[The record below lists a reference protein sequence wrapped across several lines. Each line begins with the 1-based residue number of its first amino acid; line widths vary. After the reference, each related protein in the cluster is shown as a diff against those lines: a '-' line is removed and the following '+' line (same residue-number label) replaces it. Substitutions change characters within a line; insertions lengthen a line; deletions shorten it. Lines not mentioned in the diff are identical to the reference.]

1 MSEKKQ
7 KKPKKEKT
15 VYIDDGRTIADMSPV
30 VEARK
35 RGSMGERD
43 RAPKREAPRRPR
55 ATFREQLDTFFA
67 AQRMM
72 FGPMLVAIVIISL
85 AFLILWLLAR

>member
-7 KKPKKEKT
+7 KKQKKEKI

-30 VEARK
+30 VESRK
-35 RGSMGERD
+35 RGGTGE
-43 RAPKREAPRRPR
+43 RAPKRETPRRPR
-55 ATFREQLDTFFA
+55 ATFREQLSTFFA

-72 FGPMLVAIVIISL
+72 FGPMIVTIGIISL
-85 AFLILWLLAR
+85 AFLLLWLWAR

>member
-1 MSEKKQ
+1 MS
-7 KKPKKEKT
+7 KKPKKKKEKT

-30 VEARK
+30 VESRK
-35 RGSMGERD
+35 RGSMGERE
-43 RAPKREAPRRPR
+43 RAPKREAPRPR